1 MRLCQKRYRHQII
14 EGPTQYFGPETVLPP
29 SPNPMPLTVTESKIE
44 KAWSVER
51 NPGTMSQLLY
61 DEEGHPTQFSIDYAL
76 FYDDKA
82 EPYKTM
88 TLGWDGQK
96 YDWDP
101 SSIRYVTY
109 NGHRVPIGT
118 RWTKD
123 FDIAT
128 GLMLSEAQMDEQGL
142 DKTDHER
149 YPEYIYGTNEK
160 YYILEPGHDY
170 RIEEIVPEG
179 EQSWVTDEFDFI
191 SPAYHPML
199 VDGKLKNVIFNKDGN
214 IITGIKEISKD
225 EWLASLTKRTLWC

>member
-1 MRLCQKRYRHQII
+1 M
-14 EGPTQYFGPETVLPP
+14 
-29 SPNPMPLTVTESKIE
+29 
-44 KAWSVER
+44 A
-51 NPGTMSQLLY
+51 QLLY

-123 FDIAT
+123 FSIAT

-160 YYILEPGHDY
+160 YYILESVGLIGSQKNIKRASETVKALYDK
-170 RIEEIVPEG
+170 RKAKRVIVET
-179 EQSWVTDEFDFI
+179 V
-191 SPAYHPML
+191 AYQA
-199 VDGKLKNVIFNKDGN
+199 VLKTVFAN
-214 IITGIKEISKD
+214 I
-225 EWLASLTKRTLWC
+225 